1 MYYRGMLTSVS
12 GVHSE
17 FLEYDDE
24 LSGLVEAASGISI
37 EGSAESPTIS
47 YTVKPKMTT
56 LERKHDIRT

>member
-1 MYYRGMLTSVS
+1 MFTSVS

-24 LSGLVEAASGISI
+24 LSGLVDAAESISI
-37 EGSAESPTIS
+37 EGSSESPTIS

-56 LERKHDIRT
+56 LERKHNIRT